1 MRFRDILEEMHR
13 RDPAIRGGALCG
25 TDGLVVEEWLRARN
39 ECDMAAL
46 CAESAQLFRSAERV
60 TEENS
65 LGGVREMTLST
76 AEGLLFVHRVDDEYH
91 LVVLT
96 EAGAIPGKWR
106 FLLGQGARTARGIL

>member
-1 MRFRDILEEMHR
+1 MRFRDIIEEMHR

-25 TDGLVVEEWLRARN
+25 SDGLVVEEWLRARN

-46 CAESAQLFRSAERV
+46 CAEASLLFRSAER
-60 TEENS
+60 TADENG
-65 LGGVREMTLST
+65 LGPARELTLAT
-76 AEGLLFVHRVDDEYH
+76 AEGLLFVHRVDDEYQ

-96 EAGAIPGKWR
+96 EPGAIPGKWR

>member
-25 TDGLVVEEWLRARN
+25 TDGLVVEEWLRGRN

-46 CAESAQLFRSAERV
+46 CAEASQLFRSAER
-60 TEENS
+60 TADENA
-65 LGGVREMTLST
+65 LGSVRELSLTT
-76 AEGLLFVHRVDDEYH
+76 AEGLLFLHRVDDEYH

-96 EAGAIPGKWR
+96 EPGAIPGKWR
-106 FLLGQGARTARGIL
+106 FLLGQGARSARGML

>member
-25 TDGLVVEEWLRARN
+25 TDGLVVEEWLRAKN
-39 ECDMAAL
+39 ECDVAAL
-46 CAESAQLFRSAERV
+46 CAEAAQLFRTAERV
-60 TEENS
+60 SGDNG
-65 LGGVREMTLST
+65 LGAPKELTI
-76 AEGLLFVHRVDDEYH
+76 AAEEGLLFVHRVDREYH

-96 EAGAIPGKWR
+96 EPGAIPGKWR